1 MSVSLRAILAVVVA
15 LLTLPAQ
22 AAERPRV
29 ASINACTDQLLLALA
44 DPEQI
49 VGLSP
54 YAHDAGQS
62 PTAKQALRYPAL
74 SGGAEDALMLRPDVV
89 VAGEYD
95 RRTTR
100 ELLKQHGVRVAEFNV
115 MPSTLAEVREQI
127 RRMGEIVGHPG
138 RATAEIAR
146 IDAAA
151 ARAHR
156 AVATRPLRVLPLWRR
171 GWVSGNGSL
180 VGLLFAEAGLT
191 NAAAELGVA
200 SGGFV
205 PMEAIVSARPD
216 LILVSSGGAF
226 AEDEG
231 RAFLLHPA
239 LQRFYPP
246 SKRIVIP
253 EQLTMCGSGLL
264 ADAFDLLVGELE
276 RIGHDNHG

>member
-1 MSVSLRAILAVVVA
+1 MIVSLRAILAVVVA

-62 PTAKQALRYPAL
+62 PTAQQALRYPAL
-74 SGGAEDALMLRPDVV
+74 SGGAEDALMLRPDVM

-115 MPSTLAEVREQI
+115 MPSTLPEVREQI

-138 RATAEIAR
+138 RAAAEIAR

-156 AVATRPLRVLPLWRR
+156 AVAARPLRVLPLWRR

-191 NAAAELGVA
+191 NAAADLGVA

-253 EQLTMCGSGLL
+253 ERLTMCGSGLL

-276 RIGHDNHG
+276 RIGRDNHG